1 MTIAASSSKANILAA
16 VVKASIVFAAVNL
29 DEFAVLIIFFSK
41 VDHKEFKNIHVILG
55 QLIGFTI
62 VFGISCI
69 GLLFRNQSF
78 INLKY
83 VALLGLVP
91 LVMGLFDLVKVIRYW
106 YAECNIDRKSNSKV
120 TRSTLDEPLI
130 HDDDVAILHDDEH
143 FVLNGHT
150 TNHHTLSTTSDTS
163 NDSDD
168 DSWIK
173 HTCSG
178 ILGHILHPST
188 LIVCL
193 TIIADGGEEIGVF
206 LPLLASSDRLTAWV
220 VIITLYIL
228 IALQCFLAYSLVR
241 CKYIGSYISRYSKN
255 VLPFVLI
262 GLGVYI
268 LKDSILM
275 DYI

>member
-1 MTIAASSSKANILAA
+1 MTIASSSSGATILAA
-16 VVKASIVFAAVNL
+16 IAKAIIVFTAVNL
-29 DEFAVLIIFFSK
+29 DEFVVLIVFFSK
-41 VDHKEFKNIHVILG
+41 VDHEEFKIIHVILG

-69 GLLFRNQSF
+69 GFLFRNQNF

-91 LVMGLFDLVKVIRYW
+91 LIMGLWDLVKVIRYW
-106 YAECNIDRKSNSKV
+106 HGQCNNNSKSNSNL

-143 FVLNGHT
+143 FVLNGNT
-150 TNHHTLSTTSDTS
+150 TKGRALSTTSDTS
-163 NDSDD
+163 SDSDD

-173 HTCSG
+173 NTCSAV
-178 ILGHILHPST
+178 LRHILHPST

-206 LPLLASSDRLTAWV
+206 LPLLASSDPLTAG
-220 VIITLYIL
+220 VIIITFYIL

-262 GLGVYI
+262 ALGVYI
-268 LKDSILM
+268 LKDSILI
-275 DYI
+275 DCI

>member
-1 MTIAASSSKANILAA
+1 MIASPSIDGSTILAA
-16 VVKASIVFAAVNL
+16 IFKAIIVFAAVNL

-41 VDHKEFKNIHVILG
+41 VDHEEFKNIHVIFG

-69 GLLFRNQSF
+69 GLLFRNQNF

-83 VALLGLVP
+83 TALLGLVP

-106 YAECNIDRKSNSKV
+106 YAQCNIDSKSNSKV

-150 TNHHTLSTTSDTS
+150 TNHHALSTTSDAS
-163 NDSDD
+163 SDSDD
-168 DSWIK
+168 DSWI
-173 HTCSG
+173 TSACSG
-178 ILGHILHPST
+178 VLSHILHPST

-206 LPLLASSDRLTAWV
+206 LPLLASSDRLTAG
-220 VIITLYIL
+220 VIIITFYIL

-241 CKYIGSYISRYSKN
+241 RKYIGSYISRYSKN

-262 GLGVYI
+262 ALGVYI
-268 LKDSILM
+268 LKDSILI

>member
-1 MTIAASSSKANILAA
+1 MTIAASSSKATILAA
-16 VVKASIVFAAVNL
+16 VVKATIVFAAVNL
-29 DEFAVLIIFFSK
+29 DEFAVLIVFFSK

-69 GLLFRNQSF
+69 GLLFGNQNF

-83 VALLGLVP
+83 IGLLGLVP
-91 LVMGLFDLVKVIRYW
+91 LIMGLFDLVKVIRYW
-106 YAECNIDRKSNSKV
+106 HRQCNNNSKSNSNL

-150 TNHHTLSTTSDTS
+150 TNHHTLSTASDAS
-163 NDSDD
+163 FDSDD

-173 HTCSG
+173 NTCGSF
-178 ILGHILHPST
+178 LSLILHPST
-188 LIVCL
+188 LVVCL

-206 LPLLASSDRLTAWV
+206 LPLLASSDRLTAG
-220 VIITLYIL
+220 VIIITFYIL

-262 GLGVYI
+262 ALGVYI
-268 LKDSILM
+268 LKDSVLM